1 MRKIAGYMI
10 SLIMLIC
17 CLCCDS
23 NIKSNKVIK
32 VLQYS
37 VPYDGQMVSYLQKDG
52 DFDLGWGSVIRVE
65 WNKNGVSVSC
75 DKNLCVAYDE
85 AADQIMNKSEYL
97 LSDGEQL
104 QLIVHATPNSVYY
117 RLLLCN
123 DDDPLPEE
131 WVARLAN
138 LERIKKKQEQYGS
151 YEAFA
156 ATRNQE
162 VEKAQIEQAKTN
174 AGWTETMTER
184 CYDTFL
190 RSLWVNGDTDVTI
203 KAVSTRVDVHNEP
216 HQYEFRFICLIC
228 DDGNTYD
235 VAADYFVLRNGMQ
248 YYGPTE

>member
-1 MRKIAGYMI
+1 M
-10 SLIMLIC
+10 LIMLIC

-23 NIKSNKVIK
+23 NINNNKVIK

-37 VPYDGQMVSYLQKDG
+37 VPYDGQMVTCLQKDG
-52 DFDLGWGSVIRVE
+52 DFDLGWGSLIHVE
-65 WNKNGVSVSC
+65 WNKNGVLVSC

-85 AADQIMNKSEYL
+85 ASDQIMNKSEYL
-97 LSDGEQL
+97 LSNGEQL

-131 WVARLAN
+131 WLARLEN
-138 LERIKKKQEQYGS
+138 LERIQKKQEQYGS
-151 YEAFA
+151 YEAFV

-162 VEKAQIEQAKTN
+162 AEKALIEQVEAN
-174 AGWTETMTER
+174 SRWTETMTER

-203 KAVSTRVDVHNEP
+203 RDASARVGVYNYP
-216 HQYEFRFICLIC
+216 YQYELQFICLIC
-228 DDGNTYD
+228 DDGNSYD
-235 VAADYFVLRNGMQ
+235 VATDYIVLRNGMQ
-248 YYGPTE
+248 YYGPTK